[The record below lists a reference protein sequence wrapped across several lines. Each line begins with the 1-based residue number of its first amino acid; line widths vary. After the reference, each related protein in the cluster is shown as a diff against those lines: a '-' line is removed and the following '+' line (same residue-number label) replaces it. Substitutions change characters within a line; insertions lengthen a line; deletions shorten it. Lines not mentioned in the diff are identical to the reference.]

1 MLITVHSTLKEAKP
15 RRALLM
21 AIGLLV
27 VTTGLAYRLTEERRK
42 NPLGAAV
49 SLHPLPIEFNPP
61 KGFNRIGV
69 DLERRRATLVGYA
82 NQGDY
87 AAITVWYLPSV
98 EPAELHELAR
108 DAILGLPEELGGG
121 TRDIAITD
129 RKGEIGKDTGVEL
142 AGLADGVVAR
152 IAAINSRA
160 TCIVC
165 MSVKNGAIDQALY
178 EVFDLSCRSVRL
190 NTSGKR

>member
-49 SLHPLPIEFNPP
+49 SLSPIPIEFNPP
-61 KGFNRIGV
+61 KGFKHLVV
-69 DLERRRATLVGYA
+69 DPERGRATLLGYV
-82 NQGDY
+82 NQGEY
-87 AAITVWYLPSV
+87 ATITVWYLPSV
-98 EPAELHELAR
+98 EPEEFHDLAR
-108 DAILGLPEELGGG
+108 KAILGLPEKLGGR

-129 RKGEIGKDTGVEL
+129 RKGEIGKDTGEEL

-152 IAAINSRA
+152 IAGINSRA

-178 EVFDLSCRSVRL
+178 ELFDLSCRSIRL
-190 NTSGKR
+190 NSSGRQ